1 MVALRR
7 EDLSPEE
14 LERQHGLDRSWVD
27 AERALADPSFRG
39 GLVDSIG
46 RLEGRDPAPLLT
58 RAEFLARTDPDV
70 E

>member
-1 MVALRR
+1 MALRR

-14 LERQHGLDRSWVD
+14 LERQCGLDRSWVD
-27 AERALADPSFRG
+27 VEQAWADPSFRV

-46 RLEGRDPAPLLT
+46 RLDGRDPAPLLT
-58 RAEFLARTDPDV
+58 RAEFLALTEPDV